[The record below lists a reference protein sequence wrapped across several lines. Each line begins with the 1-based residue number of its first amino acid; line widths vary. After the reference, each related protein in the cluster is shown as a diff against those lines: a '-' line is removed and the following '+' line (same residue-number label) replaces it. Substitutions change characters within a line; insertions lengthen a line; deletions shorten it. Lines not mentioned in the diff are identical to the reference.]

1 MRLRSTR
8 LFATA
13 LALSLFAGT
22 QARADLIDW
31 SYNWMPTAT
40 QVFTDDPS
48 MGNITLSNE
57 PGSSTTGDS
66 FIVATNLKT
75 ASTSP
80 ATKPGTFTDQPYS
93 LTLTIFDEASGKSEG
108 LVFSGKFNGL
118 VSSKSAII
126 MNEFTTPETQS
137 VQVGSNLY
145 TVKIGPFAPPG
156 PPTATNSGSISA
168 LASVTVK
175 EVPEPSTLALAGMC
189 LSVCGAG
196 WWLRRQRARS
206 LALDLA

>member
-13 LALSLFAGT
+13 LALSLFAGA
-22 QARADLIDW
+22 QARAELIDW
-31 SYNWMPTAT
+31 NYNWTPTAT
-40 QVFTDDPS
+40 QVFADDPS

-75 ASTSP
+75 VSTAPAS
-80 ATKPGTFTDQPYS
+80 APGTFTDAPYS
-93 LTLTIFDEASGKSEG
+93 MTLTITDEASMQTGG
-108 LVFSGKFNGL
+108 LVFSGKFNGVL
-118 VSSKSAII
+118 SSKSALI
-126 MNEFTTPETQS
+126 MNEFTSPETQA
-137 VQVGSNLY
+137 VQIGSHLY

-189 LSVCGAG
+189 LGVCGAG